1 MNTPST
7 PRPQSRLWV
16 FNPGHEEALQH
27 RDKASYTPSR
37 LVRRMMHELP
47 LLLRPLCQAEDYIY
61 APSLDGL
68 SALVLD
74 SEGRVVEDYSRLPEL
89 ALSLW
94 ALDPHTLRR
103 IERWAN
109 TQGIRLKLPNIS
121 EAYYQLSDRSS
132 ASDFLLYLTN
142 HCPSLLP
149 SMDLIPQWLP
159 KEDKVRQSYTESLSA
174 SGYTRLALKHPYS
187 SSGRGVE
194 LLRLPLNETD
204 STRLERYE
212 RISLEPGLDK
222 LQDYALLYYM
232 DAKGISTI
240 GYSKFLTAPNRETTY
255 AGNILAPQTEIAEEL
270 SLVLGSREALEQL
283 HRLQSAFLW
292 QELGGQYQGY
302 IGIDVMSYR
311 DNDGALQLHPCIEI
325 NVRCTMGVLALYLS
339 EKPETPTYGIYRLN
353 YPKAPTEPVLFITPS
368 GEGPRFVAF
377 IEYPQYTQQ
386 TQ

>member
-149 SMDLIPQWLP
+149 SVDLIPQWLP
-159 KEDKVRQSYTESLSA
+159 KGDKVRQSYTESLSA

-194 LLRLPLNETD
+194 LLRLPLNEAD

-222 LQDYALLYYM
+222 LQDYALLFYM
-232 DAKGISTI
+232 DEEAVSAI
-240 GYSKFLTAPNRETTY
+240 GYSKFLTASNRETTY
-255 AGNILAPQTEIAEEL
+255 AGNILDPQQGIATEL
-270 SLVLGSREALEQL
+270 SLLLGSSEALENLQEQL
-283 HRLQSAFLW
+283 KTYLW
-292 QELGGQYQGY
+292 QRIGRQYNGY
-302 IGIDVMSYR
+302 IGVDIMSYR
-311 DNDGALQLHPCIEI
+311 DNSGMVRLHPCIEI
-325 NVRCTMGVLALYLS
+325 NLRCTMGILALYLS
-339 EKPETPTYGIYRLN
+339 QSKQIDKGGIFRLSYLQTPKGRVQYIIPPSNENRFIAYVETDN
-353 YPKAPTEPVLFITPS
+353 VS
-368 GEGPRFVAF
+368 
-377 IEYPQYTQQ
+377 
-386 TQ
+386 

>member
-1 MNTPST
+1 MNTATTSLAKP
-7 PRPQSRLWV
+7 RLWV

-47 LLLRPLCQAEDYIY
+47 LLLCPLCRAEDYIY

-68 SALVLD
+68 TAIVLD
-74 SEGRVVEDYSRLPEL
+74 AKGQVVTDYSTLPEL
-89 ALSLW
+89 ELCLW

-132 ASDFLLYLTN
+132 ASGFLSFLADKA
-142 HCPSLLP
+142 PQLLP
-149 SMDLIPQWLP
+149 STALIPQWLAP
-159 KEDKVRQSYTESLSA
+159 EGGLRRDYIEGLMMQE
-174 SGYTRLALKHPYS
+174 YTRLALKHPYS

-194 LLRLPLNETD
+194 LLQLPLSSAD
-204 STRLERYE
+204 LERLDRYP
-212 RISLEPGLDK
+212 RLSLEPGLQK
-222 LQDYALLYYM
+222 VQDYALLYYM
-232 DAKGISTI
+232 DDKGISTI

-255 AGNILAPQTEIAEEL
+255 AGNILAPQAEIAEEL
-270 SLVLGSREALEQL
+270 SLVLGSRDALEQL

-302 IGIDVMSYR
+302 IGVDTMSYR

-353 YPKAPTEPVLFITPS
+353 YQKAPTEPVLFITPS
-368 GEGPRFVAF
+368 SEGPRFVAF